1 MGTKLSNK
9 YQSSART
16 ADAAGLAAAV
26 LAGVLL
32 VITLFAAGFAACASP
47 QATRAFSGAFADFD
61 TAPYLPQD
69 LVELAVATR
78 DYTVEDCGRASSGVE
93 RAREPF
99 AQLLVESARRAA
111 ASDSP
116 VQNRWDAQA
125 LAILQDENLTN
136 SEAAYALAQ
145 LDERYGLTEDALS
158 HLDDC
163 YALIGGVIPW
173 LVGIAVVAL
182 ALIVGLIAS
191 GRRRLAGNV
200 LFFSPIALAAFMAVC
215 GAWAAVDFNGFFG
228 VFHALLFPQ
237 GNWTFP
243 ADSLLICMLPLNF
256 WVSMGALW
264 LAVTVL
270 ACIIAMLIGRHLKR
284 LAG

>member
-136 SEAAYALAQ
+136 SEAAYALGQ

-173 LVGIAVVAL
+173 LVGIAVAAL

>member
-173 LVGIAVVAL
+173 LVGIAVAAL
-182 ALIVGLIAS
+182 ALIGGLIAS

>member
-191 GRRRLAGNV
+191 GRRRFAGNV

>member
-16 ADAAGLAAAV
+16 ADAAGFAAAV
-26 LAGVLL
+26 IAGVLL

-61 TAPYLPQD
+61 TSPYLPQD

-111 ASDSP
+111 AFDSP

-125 LAILQDENLTN
+125 LAILQDENLTD

-215 GAWAAVDFNGFFG
+215 GAWAAVDFNDFFG